1 MRTFPKW
8 GHRSRH
14 HLHPIPLTFQFIP
27 STSTSV
33 CLKSGFV
40 SKDLEHFSLPVNL
53 DKIHDMKKF
62 TLIFGLLL
70 GLISLN
76 SFAQDTKAAK
86 PKPEDQIRKYWFV
99 MLLKGEN
106 RNQDS
111 ATAAKIQREHLANID
126 RLYNEGKIK
135 VAGPFGDRGNWL
147 GIFIFDCETK
157 EEVEKLLQTDTAVSS
172 GRLAYD
178 IRPWYTAP
186 TGSFE
191 PGKPKIKY

>member
-1 MRTFPKW
+1 MNKFLT
-8 GHRSRH
+8 
-14 HLHPIPLTFQFIP
+14 LVLPLLCMLSLGTLAQNNDK
-27 STSTSV
+27 
-33 CLKSGFV
+33 KS
-40 SKDLEHFSLPVNL
+40 D
-53 DKIHDMKKF
+53 
-62 TLIFGLLL
+62 
-70 GLISLN
+70 
-76 SFAQDTKAAK
+76 K
-86 PKPEDQIRKYWFV
+86 PKMEEQIRKYWFV

-111 ATAAKIQREHLANID
+111 VTAANIQKAHLDNIN

-157 EEVEKLLQTDTAVSS
+157 DEVESLLKTDAAVSS

-186 TGSFE
+186 VGSFE
-191 PGKPKIKY
+191 PGKPKVKY